1 MVENGFDQSGLWTLK
16 LTVSQEWTDGI
27 DFLRVETDSQKL
39 KVDQKFVG
47 WASSKMGVASL
58 VTRLKKGQK
67 RTVAF

>member
-1 MVENGFDQSGLWTLK
+1 MEL
-16 LTVSQEWTDGI
+16 I

-47 WASSKMGVASL
+47 WASSKMAVASL